1 MNSGS
6 IEQKIEKISAE
17 AAGFGC
23 TIEKNAV
30 LKDYTTFR
38 IGGKCDLLVKLC
50 SEESFMKLI
59 PLAESLGVP
68 YYIFGRGSNLIVDSD
83 GIAGVVFVSGKEFSE
98 ISFKDETTLICTAGT
113 SLSQICSAALEH
125 SLSGLEFAYGIPGT
139 LGGAVFMNAGAYG
152 GEMKDV
158 VTSVK
163 AMDRNGNI
171 REYSSEQ
178 LDFSY
183 RHSRF
188 SQSGEIILST
198 EISLQKG
205 DKTEIKAKMDEL
217 MEKRRSKQPLEFP
230 SAGSTFKRPEGS
242 YASLLIEQCGLKG
255 VHVGDAEVSTK
266 HSGFV
271 INNGNADFSQLME
284 LIDIVKKT
292 VREKT
297 GYVLECEPLIISD
310 KEKYHTP

>member
-1 MNSGS
+1 MVFTA
-6 IEQKIEKISAE
+6 QIEKIAEE
-17 AAGFGC
+17 AAISGC

-30 LKDYTTFR
+30 LKDHTTFK
-38 IGGKCDLLVKLC
+38 IGGKCDLLVKLNG
-50 SEESFMKLI
+50 EESFLKLI

-68 YYIFGRGSNLIVDSD
+68 YYIFGKGSNLIVDSA
-83 GIAGVVFVSGKEFSE
+83 GITGVVFVSGSLFSNVSIKNE
-98 ISFKDETTLICTAGT
+98 NTLICSAGT
-113 SLSQICSAALEH
+113 PLLQICNFALEH

-158 VTSVK
+158 VTSVR
-163 AMDRNGNI
+163 AMDRSGNI
-171 REYSSEQ
+171 KEYSPEQ

-188 SQSGEIILST
+188 SQSGEIILSA

-205 DKTEIKAKMDEL
+205 DKDEIKGKMDEL

-255 VHVGDAEVSTK
+255 VHVGDAEVSEK
-266 HSGFV
+266 HSGFI
-271 INNGNADFSQLME
+271 INKGNADFSQLME
-284 LIDIVKKT
+284 LIEIVKKT
-292 VREKT
+292 VKEKT
-297 GYVLECEPLIISD
+297 GYELECEPLIISD
-310 KEKYHTP
+310 NDKFRTR